1 MSEVSDVA
9 TECGRL
15 AAALRELRESTGLSL
30 AALAARTSYSKSSWE
45 RYLNGKKPVPRQ
57 AVESLCAMAGEPPGR
72 LLVLWELADAVWS
85 GRSALPGPAPGEPG
99 AQDGGPLPARRPAR
113 ASAGPVLRYPR
124 WWAAGAVVGAVVLLG
139 LGGLTLAPRGDGSLA
154 DTGEPAIRNPGCKGV
169 TCEGKDPKTMGC
181 GGAGMAFTV
190 VERTGRAGQRLELR
204 QGEDCRA
211 VWVRATGLKP
221 GDRVEMRMPDGR
233 SQHLAATGRQGVET
247 YIATPMA
254 AADGPGTQTAR
265 VCLMPTRG
273 EPECFG

>member
-1 MSEVSDVA
+1 MSAVADVA

-30 AALAARTSYSKSSWE
+30 AALAARTPYSKSSWE

-57 AVESLCAMAGEPPGR
+57 AVEALCAMAGEPPGR

-85 GRSALPGPAPGEPG
+85 GRSAPPGPALGVP
-99 AQDGGPLPARRPAR
+99 ASRDSGPPPARHPAR
-113 ASAGPVLRYPR
+113 ASAGPVRR
-124 WWAAGAVVGAVVLLG
+124 RRRRWAAGAAVGAVVLLG
-139 LGGLTLAPRGDGSLA
+139 LGGLALVPRGDGSPA
-154 DTGEPAIRNPGCKGV
+154 GAGEPAIRNPGCTGV

-181 GGAGMAFTV
+181 GGTGMAFTV
-190 VERTGRAGQRLELR
+190 AARTGRAGQRLELR
-204 QGEDCRA
+204 QGEFCRA
-211 VWVRATGLKP
+211 VWVRATGLRP

-233 SQHLAATGRQGVET
+233 TQHLAATGRQGVET

-254 AADGPGTQTAR
+254 AVDGPGAQNAR
-265 VCLMPTRG
+265 VCLLPTSG